1 MLATQK
7 KVMGFFLMH
16 ECVAQGLCVAL
27 HVQGAFSNRFFPTV
41 FTAATSREAR
51 TKSSELGGEK
61 VCRPSSFCYA
71 FDVPGAGV
79 CFF

>member
-1 MLATQK
+1 
-7 KVMGFFLMH
+7 MH

-41 FTAATSREAR
+41 FTAPTSRQAR

-71 FDVPGAGV
+71 FDVPGATGV
-79 CFF
+79 WFLLSLMDVDVVRK

>member
-1 MLATQK
+1 MNVLPR
-7 KVMGFFLMH
+7 GF
-16 ECVAQGLCVAL
+16 AL
-27 HVQGAFSNRFFPTV
+27 PCMFKARFSNRFFQAV